1 LFSIH
6 ILFITWAPAK
16 ARLLETPENGIKYV
30 IIPTKNGN
38 RKSGKDISSTD
49 SVLIL
54 FFSEIRKQTDKNR
67 KWYLDRTG
75 FSVFTRRWRE
85 WQVVL

>member
-1 LFSIH
+1 
-6 ILFITWAPAK
+6 
-16 ARLLETPENGIKYV
+16 V

-38 RKSGKDISSTD
+38 RKNGKDISSTD

-67 KWYLDRTG
+67 KWYLEGVAGGVIAR
-75 FSVFTRRWRE
+75 SWRQNSE
-85 WQVVL
+85 TLFI